1 MRYSKA
7 MLIILN
13 ELKSEIR
20 SYSVKNPAKIL
31 FTDQKK
37 NRYSGYSSDD
47 CSSVFSDIRHELI
60 QQDLPSAPSEGEER
74 FGDENSGSGL
84 RGGNSFANFLKESFG
99 SNSVGDGPTL
109 YVSGIPYDTSE
120 VDVRNFLLD
129 KVPNAESVR
138 VPINRTIDALDEGT
152 LKGKAFVQLLSGVN
166 VDTVLNQI
174 EGLEMGGRRLRIHE
188 TRIFGGGRNSG
199 GFGGGSSGGFGG
211 GNSGGFGGGN
221 SGGFAGGN
229 TGGFGGGS
237 SGSFGGGNS
246 SGFGGRSS
254 GGFGSGRSGGL
265 GGGNSGSWR

>member
-1 MRYSKA
+1 

-37 NRYSGYSSDD
+37 KRYSGYSSDD

-84 RGGNSFANFLKESFG
+84 RGGNSFGDLLETLF

-188 TRIFGGGRNSG
+188 SRIFGGGRNSG
-199 GFGGGSSGGFGG
+199 GFGGGSSSGFGG
-211 GNSGGFGGGN
+211 GNSGGFG
-221 SGGFAGGN
+221 GGN

-254 GGFGSGRSGGL
+254 GGFGSGGL
-265 GGGNSGSWR
+265 GGGNSGSWRSVW

>member
-84 RGGNSFANFLKESFG
+84 RGGNSFGDLLETLF

-188 TRIFGGGRNSG
+188 SRIFGGGRNSG
-199 GFGGGSSGGFGG
+199 GFGGGSSSGFGG
-211 GNSGGFGGGN
+211 GNSGGFG
-221 SGGFAGGN
+221 GGN

-265 GGGNSGSWR
+265 GGGNSGSWRSVW

>member
-37 NRYSGYSSDD
+37 KRYSGYSSDD

-138 VPINRTIDALDEGT
+138 VPINRDEGT

-188 TRIFGGGRNSG
+188 SRIFGGGRNSG

-221 SGGFAGGN
+221 
-229 TGGFGGGS
+229 TGGFGGG
-237 SGSFGGGNS
+237 
-246 SGFGGRSS
+246 SS

-265 GGGNSGSWR
+265 GGGNSGSWRSVW